1 LATYL
6 EFEKKIKAIQEDIIS
21 AQVRHDYEVAEAF
34 KKKLDK
40 EVEKIYKNLSDFQ
53 KLQLARHPDRPYALD
68 YINLIMHDKY
78 EIHGDRHFRDDAAIL
93 CYMGYIGDEKVV
105 VIGEQKG
112 RGTKNKL
119 KRNFGMPHPEGYRK
133 ALRAAKL
140 AEKFNLPLLML
151 IDTPGAYPGIGAE
164 ERNQSEAIA
173 RNLLE
178 LAELKTP
185 TVSVVIGEGGS
196 GGALAI
202 GVADKFAM
210 MRYSIFSVIS
220 PEGCAAIL
228 WNDPKKVET
237 ATNALKITP
246 QDLKDLE
253 LIDDIINEPLIG
265 AHREKEA
272 AAEAIKE
279 YFLDEVEKLKAMSE
293 EERMDARYKKLT
305 APGAFRDPALE
316 EEEESTSILDS
327 LNILKSSKKEKSEEK
342 VEEKAENQNDEQS
355 QEDAQEAVEV
365 KTEEQENPSS
375 DEASQEAV
383 TQEKEEKEKN

>member
-6 EFEKKIKAIQEDIIS
+6 DFEYNIKFIQEDIIS
-21 AQVRHDYEVAEAF
+21 AQVRHDYSAVEEL

-53 KLQLARHPDRPYALD
+53 KLQLARHLDRPYALD
-68 YINLIMHDKY
+68 YINLIMRDKY
-78 EIHGDRHFRDDAAIL
+78 EIHGDRHFRDDAAII

-185 TVSVVIGEGGS
+185 TISIVIGEGGS
-196 GGALAI
+196 GGALSI

-237 ATNALKITP
+237 ATNALKITSS
-246 QDLKDLE
+246 DLKDLD

-272 AAEAIKE
+272 AATAITD
-279 YFLDEVEKLKAMSE
+279 YFLTEVKKLKEMDAD
-293 EERMDARYKKLT
+293 ERMEVRYAKLT
-305 APGAFRDPALE
+305 KPGAFTE
-316 EEEESTSILDS
+316 VESL
-327 LNILKSSKKEKSEEK
+327 
-342 VEEKAENQNDEQS
+342 AQN
-355 QEDAQEAVEV
+355 
-365 KTEEQENPSS
+365 
-375 DEASQEAV
+375 
-383 TQEKEEKEKN
+383 